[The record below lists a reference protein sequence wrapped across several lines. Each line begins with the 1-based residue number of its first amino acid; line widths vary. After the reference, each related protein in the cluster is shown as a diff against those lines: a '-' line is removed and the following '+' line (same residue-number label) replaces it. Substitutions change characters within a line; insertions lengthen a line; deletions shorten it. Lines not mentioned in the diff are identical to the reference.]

1 MLTRT
6 LTIKFQNGFETTI
19 ILPYSDGGEL
29 SSAQEF
35 VNELIRY
42 QSAFQ
47 KFRARAPILSMG
59 VKTKHYAD
67 LGSVFNAIVNARKF
81 IDIPAIHLPLKF
93 DQHFSIDMITGT
105 FTLYKVD
112 NKDEHPEERGT
123 MPLDMVY
130 SNWIELFYPDCY
142 ELETADVK
150 TTEEKL
156 VKPIYCNC
164 YTEQMK
170 EQLDSYQFNLWEY
183 FFEQPNELFSIEHV
197 KDVNIEYSGAG
208 DSGCTDNVYLNMD
221 APADFNFDHI
231 QIDSVDRLIW
241 DLIES
246 QASGFYNNDGGRGSI
261 TLSPKSFQWDHFDYV
276 QEENQSVAIGVKLD
290 EDDEDDDHV
299 FTEPEDEDKDEDED
313 DDDYKWKEVEE
324 ASSDEKDDEE
334 CEEHDEDEE
343 DFDEIGADDRRHYPK
358 V

>member
-19 ILPYSDGGEL
+19 ILPHSDNGEL
-29 SSAQEF
+29 NYAQEF

-42 QSAFQ
+42 KSAFQ
-47 KFRARAPILSMG
+47 KFRVRAPILSMG
-59 VKTKHYAD
+59 AKTKHYPD

-130 SNWIELFYPDCY
+130 SNWIELFYSDCD
-142 ELETADVK
+142 ELETADIK
-150 TTEEKL
+150 TTEEEL
-156 VKPIYCNC
+156 VKPIYLNCN
-164 YTEQMK
+164 TEQMK

-183 FFEQPNELFSIEHV
+183 FFEQLNALFSIEHV
-197 KDVNIEYSGAG
+197 KEVTIEYSGAG
-208 DSGCTDNVYLNMD
+208 DSGCTDNVHLRMED
-221 APADFNFDHI
+221 THADFSFDHSELE
-231 QIDSVDRLIW
+231 SVDGLIW
-241 DLIES
+241 NLIES
-246 QASGFYNNDGGRGSI
+246 QASGFYNNDGGRGTI
-261 TLSPKSFQWDHFDYV
+261 ILSPKSFQWDHFDYV
-276 QEENQSVAIGVKLD
+276 QEENQSVDIGVNLD
-290 EDDEDDDHV
+290 EDDELYS
-299 FTEPEDEDKDEDED
+299 EPEDEDED
-313 DDDYKWKEVEE
+313 DDEYKWKEVEE
-324 ASSDEKDDEE
+324 ASSDDKDEE
-334 CEEHDEDEE
+334 DEEDGEHDEDDE
-343 DFDEIGADDRRHYPK
+343 DFDEIVADDRRHYPK

>member
-19 ILPYSDGGEL
+19 VLPHSDGGEL
-29 SSAQEF
+29 SYAQEF

-47 KFRARAPILSMG
+47 KFRVRAPILSTG
-59 VKTKHYAD
+59 VKTKHYPD

-93 DQHFSIDMITGT
+93 DQHFSIDMTTGT

-112 NKDEHPEERGT
+112 NKDEDPEERGT

-130 SNWIELFYPDCY
+130 SNWIELFYSDCD
-142 ELETADVK
+142 ELETADIK
-150 TTEEKL
+150 TTEEEL
-156 VKPIYCNC
+156 VKPIYLNC

-183 FFEQPNELFSIEHV
+183 FFEQPNALFSIDHVNHV
-197 KDVNIEYSGAG
+197 KDVTIEYSGSG
-208 DSGCTDNVYLNMD
+208 DEGYTDNVHLRMED
-221 APADFNFDHI
+221 THADFSFDHSELE
-231 QIDSVDRLIW
+231 SVDGLIW
-241 DLIES
+241 NLIES
-246 QASGFYNNDGGRGSI
+246 QASGFYNNDGGRGTI
-261 TLSPKSFQWDHFDYV
+261 ILSPKRFQWDHFDYV
-276 QEENQSVAIGVKLD
+276 QEENQSVYINVKLD
-290 EDDEDDDHV
+290 VDDAELHS
-299 FTEPEDEDKDEDED
+299 EPEDED
-313 DDDYKWKEVEE
+313 DDDDEYKWKEVEE
-324 ASSDEKDDEE
+324 AGSDDKDEE
-334 CEEHDEDEE
+334 DGEHDEDDE
-343 DFDEIGADDRRHYPK
+343 DFDEIVADDRRHYPK